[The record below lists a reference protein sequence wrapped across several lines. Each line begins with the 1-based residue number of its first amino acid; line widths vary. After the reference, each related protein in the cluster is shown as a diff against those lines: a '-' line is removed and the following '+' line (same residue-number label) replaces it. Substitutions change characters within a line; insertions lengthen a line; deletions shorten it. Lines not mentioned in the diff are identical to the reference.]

1 MQSRVSDPYCWISVL
16 MSSYQCSCL
25 VGFAVV
31 PETPHESKNEEYP
44 PDHPKAKADTSKYC
58 RMRYFM
64 ADVTNEEIQNSASQ
78 WW

>member
-1 MQSRVSDPYCWISVL
+1 
-16 MSSYQCSCL
+16 L

-31 PETPHESKNEEYP
+31 PETPHESKDEEYP